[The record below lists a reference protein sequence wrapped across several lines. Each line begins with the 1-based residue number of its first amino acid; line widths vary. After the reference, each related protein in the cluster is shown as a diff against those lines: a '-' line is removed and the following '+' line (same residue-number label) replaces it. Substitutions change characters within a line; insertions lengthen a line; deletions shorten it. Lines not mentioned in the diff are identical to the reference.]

1 MHFPFSNFPP
11 WHLSDIDSVVSLSGS
26 SPPSRSDK
34 PLFFGSS
41 SLTIGLVL
49 FLTTGLWGSKLITNE
64 INSKNINNPFILFMK
79 IKIRYIQI
87 NF

>member
-11 WHLSDIDSVVSLSGS
+11 LHLSDIDWVVSLSGS

-34 PLFFGSS
+34 PLFFDNSS
-41 SLTIGLVL
+41 STIGLVL
-49 FLTTGLWGSKLITNE
+49 FLTTGLWGSKLNTNE

-79 IKIRYIQI
+79 IKIRYTQI